1 MTPAIALSDVS
12 FKYGERAI
20 LSGFGLS
27 VAPGEVVALLGP
39 SGSGKSTVVRLILGL
54 AAPANGSVYLGPELA
69 SQDGKIIVPPEE
81 RRLAVVFQDL
91 ALWPHLTVHG
101 NLAFGLTSRGLPR
114 TERDTRIKDV
124 LARVGLAGRER
135 AYPGELSGGERQ
147 RVAIARATVLEP
159 HAILLDEP
167 LSNLD
172 GSLKREL
179 LGFFREL
186 FKERASTVLYVT
198 HDLREAVALGD
209 RIAIIESGKVVQ
221 EGSLEALRAQPASAF
236 VQSLLADLDW
246 TGAAGA

>member
-172 GSLKREL
+172 GSL
-179 LGFFREL
+179 